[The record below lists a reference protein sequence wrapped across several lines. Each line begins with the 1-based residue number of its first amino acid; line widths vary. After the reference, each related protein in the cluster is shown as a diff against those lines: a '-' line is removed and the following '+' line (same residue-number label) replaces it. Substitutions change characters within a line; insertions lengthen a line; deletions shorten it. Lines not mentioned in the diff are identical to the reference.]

1 MSADKLR
8 INLVMAHQVP
18 FPPTRGGGVHNLI
31 WMIAKQFAARGHTV
45 MAYSASAEGLPLHE
59 VDEHGIEHFR
69 VAGTSG
75 HPNVWIDNLNGL
87 PYGARIWPLLKR
99 ADVTS
104 FHTPFSFL
112 LRYKPGLGVCTHTL
126 HRTPKW
132 IVRLHGGLDRI
143 YGGSHA
149 VIDQALQIAP
159 GLRSKFKAVHNCIEL
174 PDQPLSSAFEEPL
187 TFLYVG
193 RFVPDKGLE
202 SLIHGFLAAAPENA
216 AMRLRFIGPQTSEEG
231 SDVGFLEQMKTVIVR
246 DPNGAQ
252 ISLEPSIYDREVLFA
267 QIRAAAVF
275 CLPSLT
281 GETFSM
287 AALEA
292 MSCAKPLFV
301 SDFGPM
307 REMVDHEQNGY
318 IAKAGDSAAW
328 AEGVRYFVRN
338 QAQIPAMGLSSF
350 TKAKDSFSV
359 ERIADEYLAD
369 FRALMV
375 ARA

>member
-1 MSADKLR
+1 MESPLK
-8 INLVMAHQVP
+8 INLVVGHQVP
-18 FPPTRGGGVHNLI
+18 FPPVRGGGVNNLV
-31 WMIAKQFAARGHTV
+31 WMLAKQFAARGHTV
-45 MAYSASAEGLPLHE
+45 SAYSPCAAGLAERE
-59 VDEHGIEHFR
+59 TDTHGIEHVR
-69 VAGTSG
+69 VPGDPG
-75 HPNVWIDNLNGL
+75 HPNVWVDNLQAF
-87 PYGARIWPLLKR
+87 PYSWKVWPLLKP

-112 LRYKPGLGVCTHTL
+112 LRYKPRLGVCTHTL

-132 IVRLHGGLDRI
+132 IVKMYGGLDRI

-149 VIDQALQIAP
+149 VIEQALAIAP
-159 GLRSKFKAVHNCIEL
+159 HLRPKLKAVHNCIEL
-174 PDQPLSSAFEEPL
+174 PPQLPTSTYAEPL

-202 SLIHGFLAAAPENA
+202 SLIRGFLAAAAENS
-216 AMRLRFIGPQTSEEG
+216 AMRLRIIGPQTSEEG
-231 SDVGFLEQMKTVIVR
+231 ADVGFLEQMKSVIAADAR
-246 DPNGAQ
+246 GGQ
-252 ISLEPSIYDREVLFA
+252 ISLEPSIYDRDLLFA

-292 MSCAKPLFV
+292 MSCAKPLLV

-307 REMVDHEQNGY
+307 SEMVDHESNGY

-328 AEGVRYFVRN
+328 TEGVRYFVRH
-338 QAQIPAMGLSSF
+338 QQRIAEMGMNSF
-350 TKAKDSFSV
+350 TKARDSFSV
-359 ERIADEYLAD
+359 EKIADEYLAD
-369 FRALMV
+369 FRALI
-375 ARA
+375 AAP